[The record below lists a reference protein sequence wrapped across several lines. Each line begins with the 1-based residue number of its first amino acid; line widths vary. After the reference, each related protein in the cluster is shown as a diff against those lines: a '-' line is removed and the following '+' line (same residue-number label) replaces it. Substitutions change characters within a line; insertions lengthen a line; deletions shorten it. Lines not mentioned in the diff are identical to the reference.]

1 MTNLDTLA
9 DERQRIKTDERKLL
23 GALAEAR
30 SKLDKTRTELQ
41 ESRKTRDE
49 LNETVRALKKTRDN
63 LRDKAR
69 QNITKLKTLQ
79 KTAPKLLQSVTAE
92 HELQQLEWQVQSAP
106 LGKEEEKRLMIK
118 IRALEIQVTA
128 SKKILRLRDDVTND
142 NKEADALHAK
152 VQELAEESQ
161 KHHEEIVILSERF
174 EALKI
179 KQEDVRKSL
188 SQLRG
193 EYKDT
198 DEKYQVVRKSIDL
211 ADKMT
216 QRQKEETHKQ
226 NLKEAAKKKL
236 SQGEKL
242 SLHELGALYEDEE

>member
-9 DERQRIKTDERKLL
+9 DERQRIKTDEKKLL

-92 HELQQLEWQVQSAP
+92 HELQQLEWQGQNP
-106 LGKEEEKRLMIK
+106 PIRKEEKQGLQIK
-118 IRALEIQVTA
+118 
-128 SKKILRLRDDVTND
+128 NP
-142 NKEADALHAK
+142 
-152 VQELAEESQ
+152 
-161 KHHEEIVILSERF
+161 
-174 EALKI
+174 
-179 KQEDVRKSL
+179 
-188 SQLRG
+188 
-193 EYKDT
+193 
-198 DEKYQVVRKSIDL
+198 
-211 ADKMT
+211 
-216 QRQKEETHKQ
+216 
-226 NLKEAAKKKL
+226 
-236 SQGEKL
+236 
-242 SLHELGALYEDEE
+242 

>member
-92 HELQQLEWQVQSAP
+92 HELQQLEWQGQTPP
-106 LGKEEEKRLMIK
+106 LGQGGEKRLMIK
-118 IRALEIQVTA
+118 IPTLGNQWT
-128 SKKILRLRDDVTND
+128 SF
-142 NKEADALHAK
+142 
-152 VQELAEESQ
+152 Q
-161 KHHEEIVILSERF
+161 
-174 EALKI
+174 
-179 KQEDVRKSL
+179 KSL
-188 SQLRG
+188 QRRDAVVQD
-193 EYKDT
+193 KT
-198 DEKYQVVRKSIDL
+198 DGYCVYPQVP
-211 ADKMT
+211 
-216 QRQKEETHKQ
+216 
-226 NLKEAAKKKL
+226 
-236 SQGEKL
+236 
-242 SLHELGALYEDEE
+242 

>member
-69 QNITKLKTLQ
+69 QDITKLKTLQ

-92 HELQQLEWQVQSAP
+92 HELQQLEWQGQYAP
-106 LGKEEEKRLMIK
+106 LRQQERKRLMVK
-118 IRALEIQVTA
+118 NPTPAIQA
-128 SKKILRLRDDVTND
+128 R
-142 NKEADALHAK
+142 
-152 VQELAEESQ
+152 
-161 KHHEEIVILSERF
+161 
-174 EALKI
+174 
-179 KQEDVRKSL
+179 
-188 SQLRG
+188 
-193 EYKDT
+193 
-198 DEKYQVVRKSIDL
+198 
-211 ADKMT
+211 
-216 QRQKEETHKQ
+216 
-226 NLKEAAKKKL
+226 AAKKNPRLRNDVTQANK
-236 SQGEKL
+236 E
-242 SLHELGALYEDEE
+242 

>member
-23 GALAEAR
+23 GALAEVR
-30 SKLDKTRTELQ
+30 TKLDNTRTELQ
-41 ESRKTRDE
+41 QSRKTRDE

-63 LRDKAR
+63 LRAKAK

-79 KTAPKLLQSVTAE
+79 KTAPKLIQSVTAE

-106 LGKEEEKRLMIK
+106 LGKEEEKRLMMK

-128 SKKILRLRDDVTND
+128 AKKITLLRDDIAKD
-142 NKEADALHAK
+142 NMEANTLHAK
-152 VQELAEESQ
+152 IQELAEESQ

-179 KQEDVRKSL
+179 KQDDVRKSL
-188 SQLRG
+188 NQLRG
-193 EYKDT
+193 EYKDA
-198 DEKYQVVRKSIDL
+198 DQQYQVIRKSIDM
-211 ADKMT
+211 AEKMT
-216 QRQKEETHKQ
+216 QRQKEEIHKQ

-236 SQGEKL
+236 SQGAKL
-242 SLHELGALYEDEE
+242 SLHELSALYEEEE

>member
-23 GALAEAR
+23 GELSEVRA
-30 SKLDKTRTELQ
+30 KLDKTRNELR

-49 LNETVRALKKTRDN
+49 LNETVRALKKT
-63 LRDKAR
+63 R

-128 SKKILRLRDDVTND
+128 SKKILRLRDDVTKD

-188 SQLRG
+188 NQLRG

-216 QRQKEETHKQ
+216 QRQREETHKQ

>member
-23 GALAEAR
+23 SEFSEVRA
-30 SKLDKTRTELQ
+30 KLDKTREELL

-69 QNITKLKTLQ
+69 QNITKLKILQ
-79 KTAPKLLQSVTAE
+79 KAAPKLLASVTAE
-92 HELQQLEWQVQSAP
+92 HELQQLEYEVQSTP
-106 LGKEEEKRLMIK
+106 LSRDDEKRLMIK

-128 SKKILRLRDDVTND
+128 SKKILRLRDEVGKD
-142 NKEADALHAK
+142 NKEADTLHVK
-152 VQELAEESQ
+152 IQELAEESQ

-174 EALKI
+174 QALKI

-188 SQLRG
+188 NELRG

-198 DEKYQVVRKSIDL
+198 DEQYQVVRKSIDL
-211 ADKMT
+211 AEKMS

-226 NLKEAAKKKL
+226 NLKETAKKKL
-236 SQGEKL
+236 SQGAKL
-242 SLHELGALYEDEE
+242 SLHELGALYEEEE

>member
-79 KTAPKLLQSVTAE
+79 KTAPKLLQSVTSE
-92 HELQQLEWQVQSAP
+92 HELQQLEWQVQAAP
-106 LGKEEEKRLMIK
+106 PSKKGKKRLMVK
-118 IRALEIQVTA
+118 IPALLIQVTPA
-128 SKKILRLRDDVTND
+128 KKILPRREDVTQD
-142 NKEADALHAK
+142 NKEDDELH
-152 VQELAEESQ
+152 
-161 KHHEEIVILSERF
+161 
-174 EALKI
+174 
-179 KQEDVRKSL
+179 
-188 SQLRG
+188 
-193 EYKDT
+193 
-198 DEKYQVVRKSIDL
+198 
-211 ADKMT
+211 T
-216 QRQKEETHKQ
+216 QI
-226 NLKEAAKKKL
+226 
-236 SQGEKL
+236 
-242 SLHELGALYEDEE
+242 

>member
-9 DERQRIKTDERKLL
+9 DERQRIKTEERKLL
-23 GALAEAR
+23 GQLAEVR
-30 SKLDKTRTELQ
+30 EKLDRTRTELQ
-41 ESRKTRDE
+41 EGRKTRDE

-69 QNITKLKTLQ
+69 QNVTRLKTLQ
-79 KTAPKLLQSVTAE
+79 KTAPKLLASVTAE

-106 LGKEEEKRLMIK
+106 LSKEEEKRLMVK

-128 SKKILRLRDDVTND
+128 SKKILRLRNDVTRD
-142 NKEADALHAK
+142 HKEADELHAK
-152 VQELAEESQ
+152 IQQLAEESQ

-174 EALKI
+174 GALKL
-179 KQEDVRKSL
+179 KQDDVRKSL
-188 SQLRG
+188 NQLRG
-193 EYKDT
+193 EYKDA
-198 DEKYQVVRKSIDL
+198 DEEYQIVRKSIDL
-211 ADKMT
+211 AEKMS

-226 NLKEAAKKKL
+226 NLKETAKKKL
-236 SQGEKL
+236 SQGAKL

>member
-9 DERQRIKTDERKLL
+9 DERQRIKTDEKKLL

-49 LNETVRALKKTRDN
+49 LK
-63 LRDKAR
+63 DKAR

-128 SKKILRLRDDVTND
+128 SKKILRLRDDVTKD
-142 NKEADALHAK
+142 NNEADALHAK

-188 SQLRG
+188 NQLRG

-236 SQGEKL
+236 NQGEKL

>member
-1 MTNLDTLA
+1 MTNLETLA
-9 DERQRIKTDERKLL
+9 DERQRIKIDERKLL
-23 GALAEAR
+23 GALSEVR
-30 SKLDKTRTELQ
+30 SKLDTTRTELQ

-63 LRDKAR
+63 LRDKAK
-69 QNITKLKTLQ
+69 QNITKLKTVQ

-118 IRALEIQVTA
+118 IRVLEIQVTA
-128 SKKILRLRDDVTND
+128 AKKILKLRDEVAKANQ
-142 NKEADALHAK
+142 EADEFHAK
-152 VQELAEESQ
+152 IQELAEESQ

-188 SQLRG
+188 NQLRG
-193 EYKDT
+193 EYKDA
-198 DEKYQVVRKSIDL
+198 DEQYQVVRKSVDL
-211 ADKMT
+211 ADKMS

-236 SQGEKL
+236 TQGAKL
-242 SLHELGALYEDEE
+242 SLHELSALYGEEE

>member
-1 MTNLDTLA
+1 MINLNALA
-9 DERQRIKTDERKLL
+9 DERQRIKTDKKKLL

-30 SKLDKTRTELQ
+30 RKLDKTRTELQ
-41 ESRKTRDE
+41 EGRKTRDE

-128 SKKILRLRDDVTND
+128 SKKILRLRDEVAKD
-142 NKEADALHAK
+142 NSEADALHAK

-188 SQLRG
+188 NQLRG

-211 ADKMT
+211 AEKMS

-226 NLKEAAKKKL
+226 NLKDRKSTRLNSSHVAISYAVFCLKK
-236 SQGEKL
+236 
-242 SLHELGALYEDEE
+242 